1 MCMYTFRFPYLS
13 KANANHLQII
23 DLGSNIYTFI
33 LTVIGCAN
41 VVKELTKVGL
51 LLLLLILWIAAAEEE
66 EEEEEDDKKAV
77 TLEEDIDPNVA
88 KSRPERKT
96 LGLKKN
102 RRVNAVAVA
111 VATVPVV
118 VCVLFL
124 L

>member
-13 KANANHLQII
+13 KANANHLQRI

-66 EEEEEDDKKAV
+66 EEEDDKKAV
-77 TLEEDIDPNVA
+77 TLEDDIDPNVA

-118 VCVLFL
+118 VGVLFL
-124 L
+124 V